1 MIKINLLAAEMIK
14 KEERYELVIVAYA
27 LLAAAIVLA
36 VFDYTLK
43 VSSFKKLEDRVS
55 QSQRELSKYESIL
68 KQVESLQAT
77 TKVLET
83 KKNVIGTLMQGRLT
97 YVYFMEDIL
106 ETLPYNLWFKSVNTQ
121 LGTDGMMKVNLDASS
136 SDNYAIA
143 DFVSSLSSNNSYAD
157 VDLGPITTSMSA
169 RSSVSSFR
177 VSFNY
182 KKHNL

>member
-1 MIKINLLAAEMIK
+1 MIK